1 MHELSLV
8 QSLLEM
14 LEEQAQKT
22 PFEKV
27 SSLLLSFGRLSCID
41 PQALQF
47 AFSVQSRGTRA
58 EEAAL
63 RFDIRPV
70 TVYCLNCEKELSPPS
85 FSGECPACGGV
96 EVLLTGGTEEMKLIE
111 MEVDGC

>member
-8 QSLLEM
+8 QSLLEIV
-14 LEEQAQKT
+14 EEQGRKT
-22 PFEKV
+22 PFETV
-27 SSLLLSFGRLSCID
+27 NSLLLSFGRLSCID
-41 PQALQF
+41 PQALRF
-47 AFSVQSRGTRA
+47 AFSVQSQGTRA
-58 EEAAL
+58 EGAVL

-85 FSGECPACGGV
+85 FTGECPDCSGS

-111 MEVDGC
+111 MEVNGC

>member
-8 QSLLEM
+8 QSLLEIV
-14 LEEQAQKT
+14 EEQARKT
-22 PFEKV
+22 PFEKAD
-27 SSLLLSFGRLSCID
+27 SLLLSFGRLSCID

-47 AFSVQSRGTRA
+47 AFSVQARGTRA
-58 EEAAL
+58 EGAIL

-70 TVYCLNCEKELSPPS
+70 TIYCLHCEKELSPPS
-85 FSGECPACGGV
+85 FTGACPACGGG

>member
-8 QSLLEM
+8 QSLLEI
-14 LEEQAQKT
+14 LEEQARKT

-27 SSLLLSFGRLSCID
+27 NSLLLSFGRLSCID
-41 PQALQF
+41 PQALEF

-58 EEAAL
+58 EGAVL

-70 TVYCLNCEKELSPPS
+70 TIYCLGCEKELSPPS
-85 FSGECPACGGV
+85 FTGDCPACGGV